1 MRRRLSPPSSGAE
14 TRVCG
19 ASSRTTSHRYVVQL
33 AREGSLSYRSLLLL
47 TSAGVWS
54 YAVGGRAPEME
65 TALLDISFIH
75 SFNYV

>member
-1 MRRRLSPPSSGAE
+1 
-14 TRVCG
+14 
-19 ASSRTTSHRYVVQL
+19 VVQL

-54 YAVGGRAPEME
+54 YAVGGRAPQIE